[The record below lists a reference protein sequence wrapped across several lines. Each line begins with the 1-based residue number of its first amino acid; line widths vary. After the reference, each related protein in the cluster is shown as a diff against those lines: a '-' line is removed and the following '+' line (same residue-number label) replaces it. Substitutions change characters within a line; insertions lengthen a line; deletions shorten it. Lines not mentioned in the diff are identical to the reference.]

1 MTRRIDISSD
11 REIAALRSIRSVL
24 SHAPAPAR
32 FFRIRPK
39 ARRRVRV
46 DATPY
51 DDGHAAIARDATPTA
66 TKARGYA
73 YLAALERRYGAVAPV
88 MPDVA
93 LDLDAVV
100 FDRSAFLA
108 LARGNASVRRSFER
122 ALAANVR
129 MVAPATALLDARAF
143 DVARE
148 LAAIVDIVAIDAD
161 IAMAAARLVADARL
175 DLPLDA
181 LTVACVPPPARVAF
195 VTADA
200 PAIGT
205 FARATGRSEAI
216 WAIARG

>member
-32 FFRIRPK
+32 FFRIRSK

-46 DATPY
+46 EATPY
-51 DDGHAAIARDATPTA
+51 DNGRAAIAHDASPTATA
-66 TKARGYA
+66 TKALGYA

-88 MPDVA
+88 MPDAA

-148 LAAIVDIVAIDAD
+148 LAAIVEIVAIDAD
-161 IAMAAARLVADARL
+161 TAMAAARLVADARL

-181 LTVACVPPPARVAF
+181 LTVACVPPP
-195 VTADA
+195 
-200 PAIGT
+200 
-205 FARATGRSEAI
+205 
-216 WAIARG
+216 